1 MLRQKYKGELPKAD
15 QMYGHYEYL
24 FLPGLFWSGNSL
36 WCFCARAG
44 PQWKMCGRRICQST
58 EAVQRRTWL
67 QQCAVRVKTH
77 YTALMCHLLLLYPPP
92 CNYLLRLHQHLGI
105 FLRPSMFC
113 LLQLAWIPSFS
124 RLFSSSQAVYGKD
137 STGLLHSG
145 SPQTCSGFIKAVVR
159 EANSCNRRTQIPL
172 VFILVTSS
180 FNWVF
185 RGHVFVH
192 TKIQGTGSF
201 HLVAPSS
208 SRVFSRRETERG
220 GWAESL

>member
-77 YTALMCHLLLLYPPP
+77 YTALMCHLLLLYPLP
-92 CNYLLRLHQHLGI
+92 CNYLLWDYT
-105 FLRPSMFC
+105 SV
-113 LLQLAWIPSFS
+113 WESFW
-124 RLFSSSQAVYGKD
+124 G
-137 STGLLHSG
+137 H
-145 SPQTCSGFIKAVVR
+145 PCSVCF
-159 EANSCNRRTQIPL
+159 NS
-172 VFILVTSS
+172 
-180 FNWVF
+180 
-185 RGHVFVH
+185 H
-192 TKIQGTGSF
+192 
-201 HLVAPSS
+201 
-208 SRVFSRRETERG
+208 
-220 GWAESL
+220 ESLPSPGSSHLPKLYMGKTAQVSSILGVHKPALGSSKQ